1 MRPTIIL
8 FVLNLAVAMAAGG
21 GSRENDACVNGTTVG
36 SIQKFQVYCS
46 STARGRRTTSVDV
59 PTLDDCADACA
70 RANPRCTAA
79 TFDGKSCAFH
89 NETESVPSRLA
100 APDPSPK
107 FTAVVGL
114 PTSSSSNCRA
124 ITQATTMQTIN
135 EVQFALSCG
144 TNTGSD
150 SLSNH
155 FASSLQD
162 CMGQCAQTSMC
173 KAVSFNADQTLGF
186 QVIRRSHKPLYCV
199 PPLLIYMSQNC
210 FLKSAAKSEL
220 SVAPLL
226 DTAMVVRPQDEEDD
240 GLVSDKTAQTNTMII
255 IAVSVS
261 GFAFLFSLGLLC
273 WWVHRRRTKQ
283 KRFRSLPV
291 GVVPVSYR
299 DRIRMDKDRMDRDRM
314 DEKYGVRTSV
324 AWSAMSRDSLLSG
337 KTEVPVGKPTPVYEI
352 RRKGEYY

>member
-1 MRPTIIL
+1 MRPTGIL
-8 FVLNLAVAMAAGG
+8 FILNLAVAMAAGG
-21 GSRENDACVNGTTVG
+21 GAQQNDACVNGTTIG
-36 SIQKFQVYCS
+36 IIQKFQVHCS
-46 STARGRRTTSVDV
+46 STARGRRTTSVNA
-59 PTLDDCADACA
+59 PTLADCADACA

-89 NETESVPSRLA
+89 NETDSAPSKLVA
-100 APDPSPK
+100 TDPNPK

-124 ITQATTMQTIN
+124 VTQATTMQTIN

-144 TNTGSD
+144 TNMGSD

-162 CMGQCAQTSMC
+162 CMEQCAQTSMC

-186 QVIRRSHKPLYCV
+186 Q
-199 PPLLIYMSQNC
+199 NC

-220 SVAPLL
+220 LVAPML
-226 DTAMVVRPQDEEDD
+226 DTAMVVRPPDEDED
-240 GLVSDKTAQTNTMII
+240 GLVENDNNSNAQTNTMII

-283 KRFRSLPV
+283 KRFRSLPD
-291 GVVPVSYR
+291 GVVPVSYLDKMER
-299 DRIRMDKDRMDRDRM
+299 ERMERDRM

-324 AWSAMSRDSLLSG
+324 VWSEMSRNSLLSG
-337 KTEVPVGKPTPVYEI
+337 KTEVPTVGKPTPVYEI
-352 RRKGEYY
+352 RKKGEYY